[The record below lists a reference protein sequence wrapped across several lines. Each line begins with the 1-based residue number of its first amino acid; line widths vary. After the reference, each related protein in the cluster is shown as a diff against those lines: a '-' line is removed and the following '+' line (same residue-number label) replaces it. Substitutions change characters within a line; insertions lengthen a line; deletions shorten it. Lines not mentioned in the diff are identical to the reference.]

1 MADLRPAEPGS
12 VLFSLLLVSHE
23 VKCEASLFNDI
34 RNGPMLRGRHQSAGP
49 RYFFLGIGFKE
60 ETSRDFSKSPDIV
73 NYMQF
78 KLPKRTL
85 DDEFGGKQPKLCLTT
100 QKMTPQTGR
109 NRVKILTFMFN
120 FILNSDQ
127 LQRRTPFQLST
138 SGNQECRSRGN
149 TLEMLT
155 RMYDTSSELYSF
167 SQEVFSGREEAGYLG
182 NKLFAQFKNLNPMF
196 RTKHCEKRSIKE
208 GSSNRGYC

>member
-1 MADLRPAEPGS
+1 MSDIRPTEPGS
-12 VLFSLLLVSHE
+12 VLFSLLLVSHD

-34 RNGPMLRGRHQSAGP
+34 RNGPRF
-49 RYFFLGIGFKE
+49 FFLGIGFKE
-60 ETSRDFSKSPDIV
+60 EELRDFSNSPDIV
-73 NYMQF
+73 RQADRQF
-78 KLPKRTL
+78 RLPKRTL

-120 FILNSDQ
+120 FILNSDK

-155 RMYDTSSELYSF
+155 RMYDTSSELFSF
-167 SQEVFSGREEAGYLG
+167 SQELFSGREEAGYLG